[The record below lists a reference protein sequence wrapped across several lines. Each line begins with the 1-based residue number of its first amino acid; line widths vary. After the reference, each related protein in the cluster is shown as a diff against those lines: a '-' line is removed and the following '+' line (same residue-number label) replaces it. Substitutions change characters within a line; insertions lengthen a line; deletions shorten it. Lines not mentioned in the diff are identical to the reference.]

1 MVATAKSQRLIVAAK
16 AILALLFVLLGP
28 ALGPINLGQAQTPAP
43 GEETVSLAVGASTMI
58 TLGENRSTGY
68 SWRLETAQ
76 STNLEI
82 VRVIDRGYRAEESGL
97 LGAAGSHRWQITAR
111 AAGTARVVF
120 TYSRSWQKGDIT
132 ATKAVDVTVTG
143 SQ

>member
-1 MVATAKSQRLIVAAK
+1 MVATAKPQRLIVAAG
-16 AILALLFVLLGP
+16 AVLALLFVLFGP
-28 ALGPINLGQAQTPAP
+28 ALGPINLGRAQTPAP
-43 GEETVSLAVGASTMI
+43 GEETVSLSIGASTMI

-97 LGAAGSHRWQITAR
+97 LGAAGSHRWQITAQ

-132 ATKAVDVTVTG
+132 ATKAVNVTVTG

>member
-1 MVATAKSQRLIVAAK
+1 MVATAKPQRFIVAAG
-16 AILALLFVLLGP
+16 AVLTLLFVLFAP
-28 ALGPINLGQAQTPAP
+28 DLGQAQTPAP
-43 GEETVSLAVGASTMI
+43 GEETVSLSIGASTMV

-82 VRVIDRGYRAEESGL
+82 VRVIDRGYRAEASGL